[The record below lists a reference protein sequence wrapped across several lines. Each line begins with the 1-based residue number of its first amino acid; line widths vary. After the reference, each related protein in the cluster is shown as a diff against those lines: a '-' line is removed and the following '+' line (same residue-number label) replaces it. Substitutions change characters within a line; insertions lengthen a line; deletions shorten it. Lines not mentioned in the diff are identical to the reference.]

1 MTKKAITKQPKAT
14 DSSAVAGVSQSLKTK
29 LLSEDQY
36 KSFLEDF
43 QGIAYRMDPRWK
55 PVFFHGAVKQITGYG
70 EKDLLNLKPDW
81 YEIVHPDDL
90 PELKQKYQSRE
101 FRKPGFKAQREYRIL
116 TKTGDQRWINDSIQS
131 VFDESGNLVYIEGVV
146 FDLTERKLAEER
158 LRKSEAKYRELSEQL
173 AETNNLK
180 DLLLDVITHD
190 LRNAAGNI
198 FGFTSL
204 LKELNPNLEFVN
216 NIETSSL
223 ALLNVID
230 NASTLA
236 KISAGEKIDMFPL
249 DLTETIKDSL
259 EEFGP
264 MNGKGLVEIKAR
276 LQEKLMVK
284 ANPIISQVFK
294 NYVSNAI
301 KYAFEGLLVIVEAHK
316 EGEAVRVS
324 VKDFGTTIPEEN
336 RKMIFE
342 RRVTLD
348 RSRKLSSGLGLA
360 IVKKIA
366 DIHDAEVWVE
376 PNHPTGNIFC
386 LRIKTME

>member
-1 MTKKAITKQPKAT
+1 
-14 DSSAVAGVSQSLKTK
+14 
-29 LLSEDQY
+29 
-36 KSFLEDF
+36 
-43 QGIAYRMDPRWK
+43 
-55 PVFFHGAVKQITGYG
+55 
-70 EKDLLNLKPDW
+70 
-81 YEIVHPDDL
+81 
-90 PELKQKYQSRE
+90 
-101 FRKPGFKAQREYRIL
+101 
-116 TKTGDQRWINDSIQS
+116 
-131 VFDESGNLVYIEGVV
+131 VFDESGNLVYIEGVI
-146 FDLTERKLAEER
+146 FDITERRLAEER

-173 AETNNLK
+173 SETNNLK

-198 FGFTSL
+198 FGFTNL

-216 NIETSSL
+216 NIESSSM

-264 MNGKGLVEIKAR
+264 MNGKGMVEIKAR

-301 KYAFEGLLVIVEAHK
+301 KYAFEGLLIIVEAHE
-316 EGEAVRVS
+316 EGEDIKVS

-348 RSRKLSSGLGLA
+348 RHRKFSSGLGLA

-386 LRIKTME
+386 LRIKAME